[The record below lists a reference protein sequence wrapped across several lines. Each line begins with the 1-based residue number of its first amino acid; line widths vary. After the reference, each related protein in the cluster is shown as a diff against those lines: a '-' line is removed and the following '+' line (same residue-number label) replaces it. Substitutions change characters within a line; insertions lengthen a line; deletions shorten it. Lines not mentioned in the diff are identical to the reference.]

1 LLSASQNRR
10 SCVAREAPGARYVR
24 EGEREHISPAW
35 GRVQHCP
42 RALTHDTVH
51 SFNPRGRCAL
61 PAIPQ
66 REPWPA
72 ARRPSVCSA
81 SAIGDVPVRAAL
93 TSYMDGVTSGFFGLH
108 DLERGPPT
116 PAGGRLPGRAPS
128 ALAAIWQVG
137 ASHGQRIRRQHTGGN
152 R

>member
-1 LLSASQNRR
+1 MRA
-10 SCVAREAPGARYVR
+10 AR
-24 EGEREHISPAW
+24 
-35 GRVQHCP
+35 
-42 RALTHDTVH
+42 D
-51 SFNPRGRCAL
+51 
-61 PAIPQ
+61 
-66 REPWPA
+66 PA
-72 ARRPSVCSA
+72 ARALACGATAQCLFCQR
-81 SAIGDVPVRAAL
+81 AIGDVPVRAAL